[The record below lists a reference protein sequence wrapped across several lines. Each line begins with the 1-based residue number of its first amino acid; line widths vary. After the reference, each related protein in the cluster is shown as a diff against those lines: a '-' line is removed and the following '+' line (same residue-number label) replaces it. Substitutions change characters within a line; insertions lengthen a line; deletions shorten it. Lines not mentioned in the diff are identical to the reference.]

1 MAVYPHQPRYSGTVI
16 PMNETTLLEPS
27 FADAI
32 AAIEHAKELAPSTGA
47 LDLLAAADRQGG

>member
-1 MAVYPHQPRYSGTVI
+1 
-16 PMNETTLLEPS
+16 MNETTLLEPS